1 MLATHLNIT
10 CFSFPKLFS
19 TSIVFFWVVD
29 SSSITFHIPN
39 SNILNWIDD
48 YSSFD
53 GDFHLFLTPKFKSNY
68 KSSGSVISHVTT
80 PRLIVFS
87 QVMDNNIPL

>member
-1 MLATHLNIT
+1 MFFISKTFFHFN
-10 CFSFPKLFS
+10 C
-19 TSIVFFWVVD
+19 FFWVVD